1 MPNFNLPQNVD
12 FDALQPTY
20 PTGGAKPQ
28 QAAPSKLRLLNRA
41 QKERGL
47 EAAAGPLKPLA
58 QFVNTLASP
67 GFQEGMAVGPI
78 NAISKFGNMLGDIV
92 QRKPIDTKDAWIIT
106 DEMARR
112 GNRNRLRMNIFG
124 DPKRG
129 LFYMDDEVTPSDK
142 PGLALGGAVG
152 AEVLGATVGMPFVK
166 GVARVAQLK
175 RVADAARATKAV
187 KGFAVAQRF
196 SGPARTAVQVGK
208 NVGEVLVSS
217 VAATLFLD
225 ASQGNSANL
234 GDMFG
239 QKLPGRVDE
248 NDNYLQALGKTALVD
263 GLAAPLAV
271 MGALSFLPAARRAM
285 FGGEGVQWLDDLADQ
300 ELAPY
305 RRPTGLP
312 PADPPTGGPAQLPSV
327 QMQAAAD
334 GSPIDPVI
342 VREAPP
348 RQVTG
353 AGSAGQPQLPPPGGT
368 SSGGGGA
375 LLPQELNG
383 SAIERFFDEATQ
395 IRQVQEQRQRLLDA
409 GLLRQ
414 GQDGQLELGF
424 PNEVDPAVEQQIRQL
439 QSERGQLLREMSAQP
454 DAADEITKQLDE
466 IDAEIADLTM
476 SGTTAELAT
485 PRVPFRQ
492 SELNLDTR
500 PEIDTALAQLDELSD
515 KQLRDLHSRVFR
527 QAGAERNA
535 QELAATQQRVQQLTQ
550 QLTEIDARRQAG
562 EITARGAKGLLTR
575 TQKELQAA
583 QVQLLSIEQRVR
595 VPETTVG
602 EQLGLAMEWQA
613 GLDLSPGVE
622 LPPLREM
629 TGTAEDFGYR
639 TPDDYR
645 TALQGWGRDELRRL
659 AMPSVS
665 PEVAAIVKART
676 GRRVWAAKKADIVD
690 ALVELSQRQGRYL
703 PPEPEQLGLGLQ
715 NNLVNLP
722 DTPLLDVPA
731 DLSAPPPVNE
741 FQPRGLDATTRER
754 MKADV
759 LRRMI
764 DNGEVQAPSTPIPNR
779 PSGPQSFNQGSFID
793 DLLADPTG
801 QLPLQFVN
809 DQLPPYKAGGQ
820 NADALIDEM
829 RLRFEFNILD
839 AQGQQAQKEAL
850 REAIGWDRL
859 SWDEKKRLGYELGL
873 MGRGMFAYTRDSLP
887 FTSERFRP
895 PTPAFTPELP
905 VAPDR
910 APQPYRGDGSAAAE
924 NVQPFTP
931 ELKPKPD
938 RVPQPY
944 SQEGV
949 GRRELIQPIEGGAGG
964 RGLLPKPERKPA
976 PYATDRVLTSV
987 DGQPMVITKPLEPPA
1002 APAKGGKAQPAA
1014 QPQPQ
1019 PKPKAKGKAARTPAQ
1034 QEAAQRMAALDAKE
1048 SQLRKDIEDLRKKF
1062 NGGSCS

>member
-1 MPNFNLPQNVD
+1 MPNFNLPQGID

-20 PTGGAKPQ
+20 PDEAAGAAGAKPQ
-28 QAAPSKLRLLNRA
+28 QVAPPKRRPNRA
-41 QKERGL
+41 QMERGL

-58 QFVNTLASP
+58 QLMNTLASP
-67 GFQEGMAVGPI
+67 DAKAGLVVGPV
-78 NAISKFGNMLGDIV
+78 NAVSKLTNALGDLV
-92 QRKPIDTKDAWIIT
+92 QRKPIDTRDAWQVP
-106 DEMARR
+106 DKAVRQL
-112 GNRNRLRMNIFG
+112 NPFRLQVNVG
-124 DPKRG
+124 QAPGKG
-129 LFYMDDEVTPSDK
+129 LIYLDDGEAASDK
-142 PGLALGGAVG
+142 AGLAVGGAIG
-152 AEVLGATVGMPFVK
+152 AEALGAAVGLPVIK
-166 GVARVAQLK
+166 GLARVAQLK
-175 RVADAARATKAV
+175 RVADAARAAKAV

-208 NVGEVLVSS
+208 NVGEALGATI
-217 VAATLFLD
+217 AATPFLD
-225 ASQGNSANL
+225 VSQGNTANL

-239 QKLPGRVDE
+239 QKLPGRVE
-248 NDNYLQALGKTALVD
+248 KTDNYLEAFGKTVLVD

-285 FGGEGVQWLDDLADQ
+285 FGGEGAQWLDDLADQ

-305 RRPTGLP
+305 RRSRPQLP
-312 PADPPTGGPAQLPSV
+312 PADPPTGAPAQLPSV

-334 GSPIDPVI
+334 GSPISPVT

-348 RQVTG
+348 RQTLGVGG
-353 AGSAGQPQLPPPGGT
+353 ADQPRLPPPGGT
-368 SSGGGGA
+368 SGGGGGA

-395 IRQVQEQRQRLLDA
+395 IRQVEEQRQRLLDA

-439 QSERGQLLREMSAQP
+439 QGERGQLLREMSARP

-466 IDAEIADLTM
+466 IDTEIADLTM
-476 SGTTAELAT
+476 NGTTAELAT

-500 PEIDTALAQLDELSD
+500 PELDTALAQLDELSD

-527 QAGAERNA
+527 KVGAERNA
-535 QELAATQQRVQQLTQ
+535 QELAATQQQVQQLTQ
-550 QLTEIDARRQAG
+550 RLAEIDARRQAG

-575 TQKELQAA
+575 TQRDLRAA
-583 QVQLLSIEQRVR
+583 QVQLQSIEQRVR

-602 EQLGLAMEWQA
+602 EQLGLAMEWQT

-622 LPPLREM
+622 LPPLREL

-645 TALQGWGRDELRRL
+645 VALQGWGRDELRRL

-703 PPEPEQLGLGLQ
+703 PPDPEQLGLGLQ
-715 NNLVNLP
+715 NNLANLP

-741 FQPRGLDATTRER
+741 LRPRGMDATTRER
-754 MKADV
+754 LKTDV

-764 DNGEVQAPSTPIPNR
+764 DNGEVQAPSTPIPSR
-779 PSGPQSFNQGSFID
+779 PSGPQAFNQGSFLD
-793 DLLADPTG
+793 DLLADDTG
-801 QLPLQFVN
+801 QLALQFVN
-809 DQLPPYKAGGQ
+809 DQLPPYKAGGK

-839 AQGQQAQKEAL
+839 AQAQQAQKDTL

-873 MGRGMFAYTRDSLP
+873 MGRGMFALRRSDLP
-887 FTSERFRP
+887 AAVDQVRP
-895 PTPAFTPELP
+895 PTPQFSPNTPVGGE
-905 VAPDR
+905 R
-910 APQPYRGDGSAAAE
+910 APQPYRNEGSVAG
-924 NVQPFTP
+924 QTPQFTP
-931 ELKPKPD
+931 EL
-938 RVPQPY
+938 Q
-944 SQEGV
+944 
-949 GRRELIQPIEGGAGG
+949 
-964 RGLLPKPERKPA
+964 PKPERKPA
-976 PYATDRVLTSV
+976 LYDTAEVYASINGGPAVVPRDVVANPSA
-987 DGQPMVITKPLEPPA
+987 PA
-1002 APAKGGKAQPAA
+1002 APPPKGGKAPPAA
-1014 QPQPQ
+1014 QA
-1019 PKPKAKGKAARTPAQ
+1019 KPKGKAARTPAQ
-1034 QEAAQRMAALDAKE
+1034 QEAAQRIAARDAE
-1048 SQLRKDIEDLRKKF
+1048 RAQIRKDIEDLRNKF